1 MLRFSHLWPK
11 GASWNY
17 ASHLKNFRYQPWIF
31 VGRTDAE
38 AEAPILWPPASKSW
52 PIGKDPDAGKDWR
65 QEEKAVKEHE
75 MVVWHHWLNGH
86 EFEPTLGTSL
96 VAQMVK
102 HLPTMRETWVWSLGQ
117 EYPLGK
123 EMATHSSTLA
133 WKIPQTEEPGKLQS
147 MGSQRVR
154 HGWVTSLTHWE
165 TVRGREAYEA
175 GVHEAAKN
183 WTQISDETTGYSLRL
198 TLFSG
203 LQRKDSVFVCIA
215 KWSQQ

>member
-17 ASHLKNFRYQPWIF
+17 TSHLKNFRYQPWIF

-65 QEEKAVKEHE
+65 QEEKGVREHE

-86 EFEPTLGTSL
+86 EFEQTLGTSL

-102 HLPTMRETWVWSLGQ
+102 HLPTMRETWVQSLAR
-117 EYPLGK
+117 EDPLEK
-123 EMATHSSTLA
+123 EMATHSSILA
-133 WKIPQTEEPGKLQS
+133 WRIPWMEEPGGLQS
-147 MGSQRVR
+147 TGSQRVR
-154 HGWVTSLTHWE
+154 HDWVTHWE
-165 TVRGREAYEA
+165 TVKDREVYQTA
-175 GVHEAAKN
+175 VHGIAKN
-183 WTQISDETTGYSLRL
+183 RT
-198 TLFSG
+198 
-203 LQRKDSVFVCIA
+203 
-215 KWSQQ
+215 